1 MTAFVIVVLLL
12 RSACGD
18 TKIMS
23 GVASVTAGVC
33 QRSGSFQKRRK
44 HISASC
50 RAARDTTFRLAL
62 HGLVEIHIWPDV
74 SRIPGGGGKELRLN
88 EFEPACCPKIA
99 WSRCCVASRRAS
111 WQHICACT
119 GLGIARDC
127 VRRVSAILIEIK
139 LQRCVEL

>member
-50 RAARDTTFRLAL
+50 RAARDTKFRLAL

-74 SRIPGGGGKELRLN
+74 SRIPGGGGKELR
-88 EFEPACCPKIA
+88 
-99 WSRCCVASRRAS
+99 
-111 WQHICACT
+111 
-119 GLGIARDC
+119 
-127 VRRVSAILIEIK
+127 
-139 LQRCVEL
+139 